1 MSIVSTFGKPSKGVS
16 MAATPSD
23 NFKFQMGSISFNVE
37 RQSMEMYPGVEG
49 EVVTIEYSFK
59 ENASGAGVCIKS

>member
-1 MSIVSTFGKPSKGVS
+1 
-16 MAATPSD
+16 MAAIPSD

>member
-1 MSIVSTFGKPSKGVS
+1 
-16 MAATPSD
+16 MAAIPSD
-23 NFKFQMGSISFNVE
+23 SFKFQMGSISFNVE

-59 ENASGAGVCIKS
+59 DNASGAGVCIKS